1 MPRSHA
7 YLLWSLLAL
16 PAVLILWQ
24 AMHAATPEIYG
35 DLAHPAAEFAAR
47 LMIVAMM
54 ITPLMLFF
62 KGSEALRWLRKSR
75 RALGVAA
82 FAYAALHVMF
92 YLIDRG
98 TSAKVLADLS
108 EPYIWAGWLG
118 LIILV
123 PLAVTS
129 NDYFLR
135 RLGRRWKPLQ
145 KWTYA
150 VAALTL
156 LHWAAIHDWQSP
168 AEAILHFAPLLGL
181 QAYRI
186 WYWTLRP
193 RAPRGLQ
200 SVPLRV
206 PVAVSKRAQ
215 PR

>member
-7 YLLWSLLAL
+7 YTLWSLLAL
-16 PAVLILWQ
+16 PALLIVWQ
-24 AMHAATPEIYG
+24 AALATDPNAYG

-82 FAYAALHVMF
+82 FSYAALHVFF

-98 TSAKVLADLS
+98 SSAKVVADLS

-135 RLGRRWKPLQ
+135 KLGRRWKPLQ

-156 LHWAAIHDWQSP
+156 LHWAAIHDWESP
-168 AEAILHFAPLLGL
+168 AEALIHFAPLMAL

-193 RAPRGLQ
+193 RTPRSLQ
-200 SVPLRV
+200 
-206 PVAVSKRAQ
+206 PVAVRVTAGVSKGHG